1 MMSSQT
7 NPDGA
12 PEENAPRETS
22 SQETSSQEIALEGNA
37 SRRFGPSR
45 FEHREFSLLSAA
57 LVAFLLALGAKYT
70 GMVVGW
76 EAPGAWTDLG
86 LELALDA
93 GMVAGLVLVVLNS
106 SRKEVLVGENEI
118 RKVQP
123 LWRDQSVPT
132 SEIRRVHVPTT
143 QDGLWLYTDTDGKP
157 ALKIGARLEDSE
169 ELEEMVTESIPSDA
183 EITGHRE
190 ERH

>member
-12 PEENAPRETS
+12 PEENAPRETSSQETS

-106 SRKEVLVGENEI
+106 SRWAP
-118 RKVQP
+118 RS
-123 LWRDQSVPT
+123 W
-132 SEIRRVHVPTT
+132 
-143 QDGLWLYTDTDGKP
+143 
-157 ALKIGARLEDSE
+157 
-169 ELEEMVTESIPSDA
+169 
-183 EITGHRE
+183 
-190 ERH
+190 